1 MADYWGVVQL
11 VGHLTV
17 NEDGVGS
24 SPTAPA
30 SSRKPACFPNAV
42 DLRKEFLRSLIGLLM
57 NRSAGQ
63 QAWRVVLD
71 RYKPRSF
78 LQILR

>member
-1 MADYWGVVQL
+1 L

-30 SSRKPACFPNAV
+30 KLA
-42 DLRKEFLRSLIGLLM
+42 
-57 NRSAGQ
+57 NRERFAFASPFA
-63 QAWRVVLD
+63 
-71 RYKPRSF
+71 
-78 LQILR
+78 

>member
-1 MADYWGVVQL
+1 MVLSSGWGVVQL

-30 SSRKPACFPNAV
+30 KLIVVEKSSHRM
-42 DLRKEFLRSLIGLLM
+42 LRCSVPKTPGVKTPDFLDPFRH
-57 NRSAGQ
+57 
-63 QAWRVVLD
+63 D
-71 RYKPRSF
+71 
-78 LQILR
+78 